1 MSQKERN
8 MAGYICAL
16 LISLA
21 AMAAGVF
28 CVFYPLYHKWVCT
41 QPATAAVVDFYVER
55 KDHRQHSYPIFQ
67 YKAEGKTVRIRH
79 NVSPTPY
86 KIGIRWRSCTTRW
99 IRSSIISLIPPEEIG
114 SLFWAACFSSTWGRF
129 LQCRSYKLGCCRFWR
144 GNDRISIFLH
154 RFYKKNSNVFA
165 VGRALSQ
172 GLPAAFCFWF

>member
-21 AMAAGVF
+21 AMVAGVF
-28 CVFYPLYHKWVCT
+28 CVFYPLYHKWACT
-41 QPATAAVVDFYVER
+41 QPATAEVVDFYVEW

-86 KIGIRWRSCTTRW
+86 KSGEQVEILYNPADPEQYYIPH
-99 IRSSIISLIPPEEIG
+99 SSG
-114 SLFWAACFSSTWGRF
+114 GNWAFV
-129 LQCRSYKLGCCRFWR
+129 LGGVFFFCMGAF
-144 GNDRISIFLH
+144 
-154 RFYKKNSNVFA
+154 FA
-165 VGRALSQ
+165 VQVLQAWL
-172 GLPAAFCFWF
+172 LPLLAGK

>member
-86 KIGIRWRSCTTRW
+86 KIGDQVEILYNPVDPEPVLYPSFLRRKLGLCSGRRVFLLHGGVFCSAGPT
-99 IRSSIISLIPPEEIG
+99 SLAAAASGGEMIGYPFFFIG
-114 SLFWAACFSSTWGRF
+114 ST
-129 LQCRSYKLGCCRFWR
+129 KE
-144 GNDRISIFLH
+144 
-154 RFYKKNSNVFA
+154 
-165 VGRALSQ
+165 
-172 GLPAAFCFWF
+172 